1 MAMALKATL
10 PKTRLEKTTAVQL
23 SWHTKC
29 ILKLL
34 YSLFYFVLLHDKRFF
49 ELILTILFEQC
60 DN

>member
-49 ELILTILFEQC
+49 ELILTI
-60 DN
+60 